1 MRQTITI
8 SNGTTSVEM
17 PKVKNVQVGGSEIA
31 ISKQM
36 ASGKIV
42 KAVLGIR
49 AKITASWD
57 FVPADTIAA
66 VLALLKAGGFFEVQY
81 PSPSGD
87 AIGVYSIDYP
97 TLGVFAFISGV
108 PVWHNV
114 ILTMES
120 QGAMA

>member
-42 KAVLGIR
+42 R
-49 AKITASWD
+49 RW
-57 FVPADTIAA
+57 
-66 VLALLKAGGFFEVQY
+66 
-81 PSPSGD
+81 
-87 AIGVYSIDYP
+87 
-97 TLGVFAFISGV
+97 
-108 PVWHNV
+108 
-114 ILTMES
+114 
-120 QGAMA
+120 